1 MVLTYL
7 LDSDILINHLRK
19 KAPIQAYLGELQAA
33 ARFACSTITVAEV
46 YAGMRP
52 TEETATRR
60 LIDGLVHLPVTSPVA
75 EKAAQLQKDSRKTGH
90 TIPLADCLIAATAIL
105 EQATLVTANTKH
117 YPHVQD
123 KITQPQ
129 YPFES

>member
-19 KAPIQAYLGELQAA
+19 RTPLQAYLGELQAA

-52 TEETATRR
+52 AEETATRR
-60 LIDGLVHLPVTSPVA
+60 LMDGLVHLPVTSPVA
-75 EKAAQLQKDSRKTGH
+75 EKAAQLQKDGRKAGQ
-90 TIPLADCLIAATAIL
+90 TIALADCLIAATALL
-105 EQATLVTANTKH
+105 EKATLVTANAKH
-117 YPHVQD
+117 YPQVHD

-129 YPFES
+129 YPFKP